1 MVRRHA
7 EGRVRTCYRRDVLT
21 RCTSIHL
28 VAALASLALAAC
40 GGSSA
45 TCPTTPT
52 PIATD
57 PIDAPPAPIDAPVEP
72 TATAANDQILDR
84 LDEIATAAC
93 ACADL
98 TCVETTI
105 EGANDLAPEGEL
117 SESQEARLTGMID
130 KVTACQEQLVA
141 AKPPRPPLPA
151 SVRAPV
157 AADLPGYLKRVKGKG
172 KLTATIETNLG
183 AFHCVLTERETP
195 ITVAN
200 FVGLATGQK
209 PWVDPDGVL
218 QEGVPFYDGLRFHR
232 VIPDFMIQ
240 GGDPMDDG
248 SGSAGYAFAE
258 EFAPTLRHDAAG
270 VLSMANAGP
279 GTSGSQFFITAKAT
293 PWLDDKHTVFGR
305 CAETALVTTITALA
319 GARDRPR
326 RPVMI
331 RRVTIARR

>member
-1 MVRRHA
+1 MYHR
-7 EGRVRTCYRRDVLT
+7 GVLSF
-21 RCTSIHL
+21 RASL
-28 VAALASLALAAC
+28 PLAAALTSLALTAC
-40 GGSSA
+40 GKSPSTPRA
-45 TCPTTPT
+45 PAPTPT
-52 PIATD
+52 PTEPEPTPEPVIA
-57 PIDAPPAPIDAPVEP
+57 PATPEP
-72 TATAANDQILDR
+72 TAPNAAHVQFLDR

-93 ACADL
+93 ACADVR
-98 TCVETTI
+98 CMDTTLQ
-105 EGANDLAPEGEL
+105 GAKDLEL
-117 SESQEARLTGMID
+117 PSGDLSDAHQARLTAAVER
-130 KVTACQEQLVA
+130 VTACQEQLAVA
-141 AKPPRPPLPA
+141 SRPPRPPLPA

-157 AADLPGYLKRVKGKG
+157 AADLAGYLKRVKGKG

-183 AFHCVLTERETP
+183 TFHCVLTERETP

-218 QEGVPFYDGLRFHR
+218 QEGVPFFDGLRFHR

-248 SGSAGYAFAE
+248 TGGPGYAFGE
-258 EFAPTLRHDAAG
+258 ELVPTLRHDAAG

-305 CAETALVTTITALA
+305 CAEPALVETITALA
-319 GARDRPR
+319 GDDDRPR
-326 RPVMI
+326 RPVFM